1 MLAFCIRT
9 TSSTNTLTNTYTTIA
24 LLTHNIDTFKK
35 GGRAAR
41 LPNDTLSILA
51 CSGVSSLRRKS
62 REDPEIARRA
72 IVVLIERGY
81 HRGRKTTSCSTS
93 QMCPVL
99 SLSMGNEGR
108 SVRLARTQQHK
119 KTPAH
124 LYHRALQLSI
134 QSVSSTMQGLKL
146 TPPLTC

>member
-1 MLAFCIRT
+1 
-9 TSSTNTLTNTYTTIA
+9 
-24 LLTHNIDTFKK
+24 
-35 GGRAAR
+35 
-41 LPNDTLSILA
+41 
-51 CSGVSSLRRKS
+51 
-62 REDPEIARRA
+62 
-72 IVVLIERGY
+72 VLIERGY

-146 TPPLTC
+146 APPLTCRNNMGLAEFDAGRQFQKVWRRLLYSRSRLRVHRLDATTQRNCRRRRVRKGNCFGVNDGRRR